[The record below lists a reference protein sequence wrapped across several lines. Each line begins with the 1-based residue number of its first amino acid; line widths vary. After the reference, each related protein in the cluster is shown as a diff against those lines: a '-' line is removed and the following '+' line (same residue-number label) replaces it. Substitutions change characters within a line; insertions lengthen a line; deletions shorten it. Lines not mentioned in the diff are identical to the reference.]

1 LSPINLEEIVMG
13 RSQSQAL
20 LSCAAVAAFL
30 FATPAWAVH
39 GGEGM
44 HEVTQWGDAP
54 PTLPKGAKLA
64 VLLGDPAK
72 PGPFV
77 MRMRAPAGYRVA
89 PHWHS
94 QAENVT
100 VISGTFMVGMGE
112 KFDPKVMKT
121 MKAGSFGSIEPK
133 QPHYAMA
140 KTPTEIQIHGEGPFD
155 ITYVNDKDDPSK
167 AK

>member
-1 LSPINLEEIVMG
+1 MS
-13 RSQSQAL
+13 RSNSQAL

-30 FATPAWAVH
+30 AVTPAWAVH

-44 HEVTQWGDAP
+44 QEGTKWGDAP
-54 PTLPKGAKLA
+54 PVLPKGAKVA
-64 VLLGDPAK
+64 VLQGDPGK

-112 KFDPKVMKT
+112 KFDAKAMKA
-121 MKAGSFGSIEPK
+121 MKAGEFGSIPAK
-133 QPHYAMA
+133 TPHYAMA
-140 KTPTEIQIHGEGPFD
+140 KTGAVIQIHGEGPFD
-155 ITYVNDKDDPSK
+155 LTYVNDKDDPTK